1 MAEKAGTPSRRH
13 CVSVLRVR
21 YTLLV
26 AVLGLC
32 ERPVSEARERS
43 HSLKAVEPATAVK
56 GEEEEEVTYQAERGP
71 LCQMDRDGAVLLY
84 RGQQCFLRGRTRPQ
98 PLVALHLM
106 EQIGRTAEPQHQPN
120 AQILC
125 VQESIDEGV
134 GSSASQ
140 PAAMFNTS
148 SPKQTTGKTPP
159 VERRRQSR
167 HDWHAGGRQH
177 VNGA

>member
-1 MAEKAGTPSRRH
+1 MVQSYYTGVNSAFCEAAPARSRW
-13 CVSVLRVR
+13 
-21 YTLLV
+21 
-26 AVLGLC
+26 
-32 ERPVSEARERS
+32 
-43 HSLKAVEPATAVK
+43 SLFISWS
-56 GEEEEEVTYQAERGP
+56 R
-71 LCQMDRDGAVLLY
+71 L
-84 RGQQCFLRGRTRPQ
+84 
-98 PLVALHLM
+98 
-106 EQIGRTAEPQHQPN
+106 AEPQHQPN

-167 HDWHAGGRQH
+167 HDWHARGRQH